1 MWTQRSLH
9 TLTVITCTYYT
20 ATADTSYYLR
30 VMKSILFIFDYYWLI
45 RRHSVYISIWLICS
59 KMYLLMFSVKCIP
72 YHHVVGLLFI
82 RKRVS
87 LFCFVFFVSVYRDY
101 NRAKTTW
108 PRVTWPEN
116 NSKWVLMLLSHCWVS
131 ECATMCSHAH
141 HENFVR

>member
-87 LFCFVFFVSVYRDY
+87 LFRFFLLVCTE
-101 NRAKTTW
+101 TTTELKQHG
-108 PRVTWPEN
+108 RVTWPEN
-116 NSKWVLMLLSHCWVS
+116 NSKWVLMLLSHCRVS
-131 ECATMCSHAH
+131 EWATTCSHAH